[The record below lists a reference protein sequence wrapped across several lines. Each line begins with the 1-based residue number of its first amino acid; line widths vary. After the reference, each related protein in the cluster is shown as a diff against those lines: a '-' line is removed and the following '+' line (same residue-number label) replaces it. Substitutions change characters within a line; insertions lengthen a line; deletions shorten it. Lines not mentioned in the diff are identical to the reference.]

1 MTKGSL
7 LAAALFLGAAA
18 LGQARQAP
26 PIRQGLVKPIWV
38 TTLPQQ
44 AGRVYA
50 MGLAPLASGQTEA
63 VTQAAQNA
71 RAEVITRLRA
81 NVKSETSVVSRSTL
95 TKDTTGKATGS
106 SEQQVGQN
114 TRIQTQ
120 ATGIPGLVVEESWLD
135 AKGGTAYALA
145 YLDVPIAEREIRSRF
160 AAEKNDLA
168 QEGDTPAAPRER
180 MRLLNR
186 LKNAQAELVRLD
198 DLAGLIA
205 AGGGDDQLRGQV
217 RTSRL
222 AVDRRLDQLRGS
234 LTLSLDKTSQGASG
248 VAGILR
254 NAALKAGMGWAETG
268 GEFQLVMDYRSDAKT
283 AKVDLQRQSW
293 NGWWRGGW
301 VSHTVNASSG
311 IIVARGV
318 LTVTL
323 RDKAGTEYESV
334 DVEAKGLGV
343 TEFQAEQR
351 LKDDFRTKLEA
362 TFSQWL
368 DNLVRD

>member
-1 MTKGSL
+1 MIKGTL
-7 LAAALFLGAAA
+7 FAAAIILGAAA
-18 LGQARQAP
+18 PGGAQQNP

-38 TTLPQQ
+38 TSLPQQ

-50 MGLAPLASGQTEA
+50 MGLAPLSAGQAEA

-71 RAEVITRLRA
+71 RAEVLTRLRA
-81 NVKSETSVVSRSTL
+81 NVKSETSVVSKSTL
-95 TKDTTGKATGS
+95 TRDASGKASGG

-135 AKGGTAYALA
+135 GKGGTAYALA

-160 AAEKNDLA
+160 TAEQNDLA
-168 QEGDTPAAPRER
+168 QEGTPKEPRER
-180 MRLLNR
+180 MRQLSR
-186 LKNAQAELVRLD
+186 LKIAQTELVKLD
-198 DLAGLIA
+198 DLAALIA
-205 AGGGDDQLRGQV
+205 AGGGDGELRGQV
-217 RTSRL
+217 RAARL

-234 LTLSLDKTSQGASG
+234 LTLSLDTASKGASA

-254 NAALKAGMGWAETG
+254 NAALKAGMGWAENG
-268 GEFQLVMDYRSDAKT
+268 GEFQLVMDYKSDAKT
-283 AKVDLQRQSW
+283 AHIDVQRQSW

-301 VSHTVNASSG
+301 VSHTVNTNSG

-318 LTVTL
+318 LTITL
-323 RDKAGTEYESV
+323 KDRAGTEYESV

-343 TEFQAEQR
+343 TEFQAEQK
-351 LKDDFRTKLEA
+351 LKEDFKTKLDT
-362 TFSQWL
+362 TFSKWL
-368 DNLVRD
+368 DDLVRE

>member
-1 MTKGSL
+1 MTKRSL
-7 LAAALFLGAAA
+7 FAAAVFLGAAA
-18 LGQARQAP
+18 LARQAP
-26 PIRQGLVKPIWV
+26 PIRQGLVRPIWV
-38 TTLPQQ
+38 STLPQQ

-50 MGLAPLASGQTEA
+50 MGLAPIAAGQAEA

-71 RAEVITRLRA
+71 RAEVLTRLRA
-81 NVKSETSVVSRSTL
+81 NVKSETSVVSKATL
-95 TKDTTGKATGS
+95 SRDQTGKATGS
-106 SEQQVGQN
+106 SEQEVGQS

-120 ATGIPGLVVEESWLD
+120 ATGLPGLVVEESWLD
-135 AKGGTAYALA
+135 AAGGTAYALA
-145 YLDVPIAEREIRSRF
+145 YLDVPIAEREIRARF
-160 AAEKNDLA
+160 AAQKHDLT
-168 QEGDTPAAPRER
+168 QEGGTPGAPRER

-205 AGGGDDQLRGQV
+205 AGGGDEQLRGQV
-217 RTSRL
+217 RASRL
-222 AVDRRLDQLRGS
+222 AVDRQLDQLRGS
-234 LTLSLDKTSQGASG
+234 LTLSLDGPSKGASG
-248 VAGILR
+248 VAAILR
-254 NAALKAGMGWAETG
+254 NAALKAGMGWAENG
-268 GEFQLVMDYRSDAKT
+268 GEFQLVLDYKSDART

-311 IIVARGV
+311 IVVARGV

-323 RDKAGTEYESV
+323 RDKTGTQYESV

-351 LKDDFRTKLEA
+351 LKDDFRTKLET